1 MPTNPAETAPH
12 AERGAGGPVLIGRE
26 RELSALAR
34 LLEGPWTGG
43 DSAVISGGWGC
54 GKTALL
60 QAALADL
67 RQDPGTCVVSA
78 VADPLER
85 DLPFGVVR
93 RLFEH
98 LGADDSSGPPFH
110 DRTPDAARVLA
121 PWAQRPDGPAS
132 AVTGQG
138 AEALGD
144 LYRLCVRLAG
154 DRRLL
159 IAVDDLQWAD
169 PHSLLWLR
177 YLLRRADNLP
187 LVVLATLGPGAA
199 HPHAA
204 AVAAVEPLFPHRLTL
219 DGLADDAVEA
229 LATQVLGEAPERPF
243 TVACREAT
251 GGNPLLLHAVLRG
264 LRASGQRP
272 RTELADRITGHVPAD
287 LGSAVLTRM
296 QEVDPHAVTTAQAV
310 AVLGG
315 APGIDLITGVTGLP
329 EPAVADAV
337 HRLVGTGWMT
347 GTEDGLSFVCGV
359 LPAAVAAVVLPSRRR
374 DLHLRAARHLLAHE
388 APLLRVAAHLLL
400 SPLGEPW
407 VPEVLGRAATLAAE
421 QGDDAHAA
429 AFLRR
434 ALREELTAELRAT
447 LLATLG
453 ELELTSSLPVAV
465 RNLERSLELSTD
477 PTQQTAIA
485 RKLAG
490 ALLALDR
497 HPDALE
503 TLRRTSE
510 AVRRTDP
517 DQAMR
522 LEIDF
527 IHTSLSEAT
536 SAPAV
541 VPRLMELDVS
551 DAAGSPVQRPL
562 AALLSLRA
570 AMTGTSTREV
580 VALARLAL
588 SQGMAPE
595 DDESV
600 VYTGAVT
607 SLGAAGETEL
617 ALAYAD
623 AAVRAAHPGISA
635 FHYAHALTTRAN
647 IHCRLGRLAACQA
660 DAEAALGALDR
671 IGVGPCN
678 GLSTFA
684 ITTLAETL
692 LRQGKLADAEDLLVR
707 GDLTGRLNGNWI
719 NDYVLMVRGWLR
731 CAQGR
736 LEEGLADFLLCG
748 ERTCAR
754 GMPNPGFFPWRSEA
768 ALVYAALRQGEAA
781 RALAEEELRLAR
793 SWGVPE
799 VTGVAVRALGVVVG
813 GRKGLDLLGEAVRLL
828 DGTPAR
834 VRYAQALADC
844 GVLARKVGRLSE
856 ARAHLRQAVS
866 VAHECTATSLAD
878 QALAELRAAGDRPRT
893 RTFHGV
899 GALTPTERR
908 VADLAGRGL
917 TNREIAQRLFVGLR
931 TVEVHLTNVY
941 GKLAIDG
948 RAGLTRAL
956 ANAATAQEL

>member
-1 MPTNPAETAPH
+1 M
-12 AERGAGGPVLIGRE
+12 LIGRE

-34 LLEGPWTGG
+34 LLDGPWTGG
-43 DSAVISGGWGC
+43 DSAAVTGSWGS

-60 QAALADL
+60 RAVLADL

-98 LGADDSSGPPFH
+98 LAADDPSAPPLR
-110 DRTPDAARVLA
+110 DRTLDAARVLA
-121 PWAQRPDGPAS
+121 PWTQPPGGRAAMTGPD
-132 AVTGQG
+132 
-138 AEALGD
+138 AEVLGD
-144 LYRLCVRLAG
+144 LYRLSVRLAG
-154 DRRLL
+154 EKRLL

-169 PHSLLWLR
+169 PQSLLWLR
-177 YLLRRADNLP
+177 YLLRRADHRP

-199 HPHAA
+199 PAHAA

-219 DGLADDAVEA
+219 DGLADDAVGA
-229 LATQVLGEAPERPF
+229 LAAQVLGEPPEPPF
-243 TVACREAT
+243 TAACRAAT

-272 RTELADRITGHVPAD
+272 RAELADRITGHVPAD
-287 LGSAVLTRM
+287 LGSAVLLRM
-296 QEVDPHAVTTAQAV
+296 QEVDPHAVATAQAV

-315 APGIDLITGVTGLP
+315 APGTDLITEVTGLP
-329 EPAVADAV
+329 EPAVADAA

-347 GTEDGLSFVCGV
+347 GTEHGLSFVCDV
-359 LPAAVAAVVLPSRRR
+359 LPAAVTAVVLPSRRG
-374 DLHLRAARHLLAHE
+374 DVHLRAARHLLAHE

-407 VPEVLGRAATLAAE
+407 VPEVLGRAAALAAE

-429 AFLRR
+429 ALLRR
-434 ALREELTAELRAT
+434 ALREELTADVRSA

-465 RNLERSLELSTD
+465 RNLERSLELSAD
-477 PTQQTAIA
+477 PAKQTALA

-503 TLRRTSE
+503 ALRRTSE
-510 AVRRTDP
+510 AVRETAP
-517 DQAMR
+517 DHAMR

-527 IHTSLSEAT
+527 IHTSLSEAA

-541 VPRLMELDVS
+541 VPRLMELDLS
-551 DAAGSPVQRPL
+551 DAAGGPVQRPL

-570 AMTGTSTREV
+570 AMAGTSTREV
-580 VALARLAL
+580 VDLARLAL
-588 SQGMAPE
+588 SRGMAPE
-595 DDESV
+595 DDASL

-607 SLGAAGETEL
+607 SLGAAGETDL
-617 ALAYAD
+617 ALTYAD
-623 AAVRAAHPGISA
+623 AAVRAAQAGASA
-635 FHYAHALTTRAN
+635 FHHAHALSTRAN
-647 IHCRLGRLAACQA
+647 IYCRLGRLTDCQA
-660 DAEAALGALDR
+660 DAEAALGALGS

-692 LRQGKLADAEDLLVR
+692 LRQGELADAEDLLVR
-707 GDLTGRLNGNWI
+707 GDLNGRLNGNWI
-719 NDYVLMVRGWLR
+719 HDYVLMVRGWLR

-736 LEEGLADFLLCG
+736 LPEGLADFLLCG

-754 GMPNPGFFPWRSEA
+754 SMPNPGFFPWRSEA
-768 ALVYAALRQGEAA
+768 ALVHAALRQGEEA
-781 RALAEEELRLAR
+781 RALAQEEVRLAR
-793 SWGVPE
+793 IWGVPE

-828 DGTPAR
+828 AGTPAR

-844 GVLARKVGRLSE
+844 GVLARKAGRLSE
-856 ARAHLRQAVS
+856 ARAHLRRAVS
-866 VAHECTATSLAD
+866 VAHECSATSLAD

-908 VADLAGRGL
+908 VAELAGRGL

-948 RAGLTRAL
+948 RAGLRRAL
-956 ANAATAQEL
+956 APHDADPQ

>member
-1 MPTNPAETAPH
+1 M
-12 AERGAGGPVLIGRE
+12 LIGRE

-34 LLEGPWTGG
+34 LLRDPWTGG
-43 DSAVISGGWGC
+43 DSAVISGGWGS

-60 QAALADL
+60 RAALADI

-98 LGADDSSGPPFH
+98 LAADDPSNPPFR
-110 DRTPDAARVLA
+110 DVTLDAARVLA

-132 AVTGQG
+132 TVTGQD

-144 LYRLCVRLAG
+144 LYRLSVRLAG
-154 DRRLL
+154 ERRLL

-187 LVVLATLGPGAA
+187 LVVLATLGPGDA

-204 AVAAVEPLFPHRLTL
+204 AVEPLFQHRLTL

-229 LATQVLGEAPERPF
+229 LAAQVLGEAPEQPF

-264 LRASGQRP
+264 LRTSGQRP

-296 QEVDPHAVTTAQAV
+296 QEVDPHAVATAQAV

-315 APGIDLITGVTGLP
+315 APGIDLITQVTGLP
-329 EPAVADAV
+329 EPAVADAA
-337 HRLVGTGWMT
+337 HRLVGTGWTT
-347 GTEDGLSFVCGV
+347 GTEDGLSFVCDV
-359 LPAAVAAVVLPSRRR
+359 LPAAITAVVLPSRRR

-388 APLLRVAAHLLL
+388 APLMQVAAHLLL

-434 ALREELTAELRAT
+434 ALREELTAERRAA

-477 PTQQTAIA
+477 PAKQTAIA

-497 HPDALE
+497 HPDALA

-517 DQAMR
+517 AQAMR

-536 SAPAV
+536 SAPAAM
-541 VPRLMELDVS
+541 PRLMELDLS

-580 VALARLAL
+580 VALAQLAL
-588 SQGMAPE
+588 SQGMTPE
-595 DDESV
+595 DDESI

-647 IHCRLGRLAACQA
+647 IHCRLGHLADCQA
-660 DAEAALGALDR
+660 DAEAALGALGS

-692 LRQGKLADAEDLLVR
+692 VRQGKLADAEDLLVR
-707 GDLTGRLNGNWI
+707 GDLSGRLNGNWI

-754 GMPNPGFFPWRSEA
+754 GMTNPGFFPWRSEA

-781 RALAEEELRLAR
+781 RTLAEEELRLAR
-793 SWGVPE
+793 SWGAPE

-813 GRKGLDLLGEAVRLL
+813 GRQGLDLLGEAVRLL

-866 VAHECTATSLAD
+866 VAHECSATSLAD

-908 VADLAGRGL
+908 VADLAGRGM

-948 RAGLTRAL
+948 RAGLTHAL
-956 ANAATAQEL
+956 TNTDADKRP